1 MRITNVGLGW
11 ICITAARTLAYQMTI
26 QIFKVN
32 CLWNLKEEEKIS
44 FLKKNSRNKI
54 LIKK

>member
-11 ICITAARTLAYQMTI
+11 ICITAARALAYQMTI

-32 CLWNLKEEEKIS
+32 CLWNLKEEKIS
-44 FLKKNSRNKI
+44 FLKKNSENKI